1 MTRYG
6 VALVGAL
13 ISLGVIIELLR
24 RRQLR
29 EKYSVLWLLVGTGVA
44 VLALFPGLLEWFSN
58 VAGVAV
64 PANLLFFAAL
74 VLLLSV
80 SVHLS
85 WEISR
90 LEDETRKLAEDVA
103 ILRLELEQATR
114 DRRNHS

>member
-1 MTRYG
+1 M
-6 VALVGAL
+6 VALAGAL

-44 VLALFPGLLEWFSN
+44 SLTLFPGVLEWLSR

-103 ILRLELEQATR
+103 ILRLELEQSRR
-114 DRRNHS
+114 DHPNHQ

>member
-1 MTRYG
+1 MTRYM
-6 VALVGAL
+6 VALAGAL

-44 VLALFPGLLEWFSN
+44 SLTLFPGVLEWLSR

-90 LEDETRKLAEDVA
+90 LEADDSGAWVRAELDWSANDV
-103 ILRLELEQATR
+103 LMTG
-114 DRRNHS
+114 

>member
-1 MTRYG
+1 MTRYV

-13 ISLGVIIELLR
+13 VSLAVIIELLR

-44 VLALFPGLLEWFSN
+44 VLALFPGLLEWLSN
-58 VAGVAV
+58 IAGVAV

-103 ILRLELEQATR
+103 ILRLELEQSR
-114 DRRNHS
+114 HDHPNNR